1 MKITIDEKVCHKH
14 KLSMEEVL
22 VALTIRTVK
31 SVRKVKENLKNREVI
46 VNRGPNNDLL
56 VTQHWSEVL
65 DEILADSSHIEGID
79 DARLL
84 NLAQQMRELY
94 PKGKMKD
101 RFGRETPYYFR
112 CNNSEV
118 VKALKRF
125 ITQRGNYSDEE
136 ILDATK
142 RYVAANSRNNFSGMR
157 LIKYF
162 ILKDE
167 KKEDEEGNLKVIQV
181 SDLETYLSNKESEEE
196 VVEVNNSD
204 DWLTTSRN

>member
-1 MKITIDEKVCHKH
+1 MKITIEEKACNKH
-14 KLSMEEVL
+14 KLSLEETL
-22 VALTIRTVK
+22 MALTIRSINDEKAVHD
-31 SVRKVKENLKNREVI
+31 NLCKREVI
-46 VNRGPNNDLL
+46 VVRNGKNY
-56 VTQHWSEVL
+56 VTQHWSGVL
-65 DEILADSSHIEGID
+65 DEILADSTEVQGID

-167 KKEDEEGNLKVIQV
+167 KKEDEDGNVKVIQV

-196 VVEVNNSD
+196 VVTND
-204 DWLTTSRN
+204 DWTSKMV

>member
-14 KLSMEEVL
+14 KLSLEEVL
-22 VALTIRTVK
+22 MALTIRSVK
-31 SVRKVKENLKNREVI
+31 DEVAVHDNLCNREII
-46 VNRGPNNDLL
+46 VCRDGRNY
-56 VTQHWSEVL
+56 VTQHWSDVL
-65 DEILADSSHIEGID
+65 DEILADSAEVQGTD

-167 KKEDEEGNLKVIQV
+167 KKEDEEGNVKVIQV
-181 SDLETYLSNKESEEE
+181 SDLETYLSNRESEEE
-196 VVEVNNSD
+196 VVTND
-204 DWLTTSRN
+204 DSWLTTSRN